1 MPDFLDRFG
10 DQLRN
15 AQPAPSLQGT
25 QPPTASPARSR
36 RLRRSAAAA
45 FVVLGVAA
53 PALAVVQPWNPVL
66 GRPDIDGPVA
76 TDSAPVADAAVDA
89 LAVLRRPQTTEDQAV
104 AATKLRA
111 IGNQIDDVQ
120 TAAIRTLRN
129 GWILVPANTVKT
141 GPDTA
146 SSDQLCITNGGVV
159 ACAPA
164 ASAGQTG
171 VALISANATETRL
184 VGLVPDHVARIRFT
198 LADGRSLESDV
209 GSNFYELAVPEVAPA
224 TSIKAPPGYDG
235 PSTIPAPP
243 RPIAGTVS
251 WLNSNGQVIGPTPR
265 RTPAG

>member
-10 DQLRN
+10 DQIRN
-15 AQPAPSLQGT
+15 AQAATSVQGT
-25 QPPTASPARSR
+25 QPPTASPERSR
-36 RLRRSAAAA
+36 RLRRSAFAA
-45 FVVLGVAA
+45 FVVLGLAA

-76 TDSAPVADAAVDA
+76 TDSAPVAEAAADAI
-89 LAVLRRPQTTEDQAV
+89 AVLRRPQTAEDQAV

-120 TAAIRTLRN
+120 TAAIRALRN

-141 GPDTA
+141 GPDRA

-159 ACAPA
+159 ACGPA

-171 VALISANATETRL
+171 VALVGASATETTL
-184 VGLVPDHVARIRFT
+184 VGLVPDGVVRVRFT
-198 LADGRSLESDV
+198 RADGSSVEIDV
-209 GSNFYELAVPEVAPA
+209 GSNFYDLAVPEVAPA
-224 TSIKAPPGYDG
+224 ASIKAPAGYDG

-251 WLNSNGQVIGPTPR
+251 WLNSNGRVIGPNPR
-265 RTPAG
+265 GTPAR